1 MKKLLFIVVL
11 GSLWTCLAHAQVDS
25 LAYYRVQE
33 LYSMY
38 DDYLKSSSSGETDR
52 GDSLRFICRSYVTNL
67 DAVEGESV
75 IETIVDDVVDSFDTK
90 NNEDFLVDASRAVFI
105 LPDDN
110 PFRFTILNLMA
121 DVYAYHENKALL
133 LQTIEEM
140 KESPEAELSENATII
155 TALQEKADAME
166 SFKDH
171 LNGYWVADRSCL
183 FGQREGYPIF
193 VLNVFDDQE
202 GKTAL
207 MTDYISTPDYADDPI
222 LRYCNLFQYDEPRR
236 AFLSRFSDRE
246 IRFGNAQLAGSMIDS
261 AQDAEA
267 HFRALA
273 NDKRATLGQAVTSQF
288 VGTAL
293 SLGFQLLANS
303 VATSRLNDDVIYVT
317 GSYSSEN
324 ILKAHLDYQQLSS
337 NTGNMLVRSNVLF
350 NNDME
355 LLRWKEE
362 YGVVYGKPDCSPVSP
377 FVDKLS
383 PDMEL
388 YRIKERISVRRPEYW
403 MPMIAGALAGIGL
416 SAWGIKML
424 CDIPSRKKL
433 EEDLGHSISTDYYD
447 EMWRE
452 NGWNKKTWCGA
463 GLVTTGVVGCMFS
476 FIIPFSVR
484 DARRAK
490 AVREYN
496 YTQTDLLRQFN
507 SVE

>member
-1 MKKLLFIVVL
+1 MKRLLGVVWGIL
-11 GSLWTCLAHAQVDS
+11 WASLAYAQVDS

-33 LYSMY
+33 LYSIY
-38 DDYLKSSSSGETDR
+38 DDFLKSSPSRETDR
-52 GDSLRFICRSYVTNL
+52 IDSLRLICRSYVTNL
-67 DAVEGESV
+67 DVVTGKTV
-75 IETIVDDVVDSFDTK
+75 IETIIDDVVASFDTK
-90 NNEDFLVDASRAVFI
+90 SNEDFLVDASRAVLI

-110 PFRFTILNLMA
+110 PYRFTILNLMA

-140 KESPEAELSENATII
+140 KKSPEAEFSENAAII
-155 TALQEKADAME
+155 TALQEKADALE
-166 SFKDH
+166 SFEDV

-193 VLNVFDDQE
+193 VLNIFDDQE

-207 MTDYISTPDYADDPI
+207 MTDYISTPDYEDDPI
-222 LRYCNLFQYDEPRR
+222 SRYCNLFQYDELQRT
-236 AFLSRFSDRE
+236 FLSRFSDRR
-246 IRFGNAQLAGSMIDS
+246 IRFGNAQLASSMIDS

-273 NDKRATLGQAVTSQF
+273 NDKRATLGQAMTSQL

-293 SLGFQLLANS
+293 SLGFQVLANS
-303 VATSRLNDDVIYVT
+303 VAVSSLHDDVIYVT
-317 GSYSSEN
+317 GSYYSEN
-324 ILKAHLDYQQLSS
+324 ILKVHLDYQQLSS
-337 NTGNMLVRSNVLF
+337 NTGNMLVKSNVLF

-362 YGVVYGKPDCSPVSP
+362 YGIVYGKPDCSPVSP

-388 YRIKERISVRRPEYW
+388 YRIKDRISVRRPEYW
-403 MPMIAGALAGIGL
+403 APMVAGALAGIGL
-416 SAWGIKML
+416 SVWGIKML
-424 CDIPSRKKL
+424 CEIPSRKKI
-433 EEDLGHSISTDYYD
+433 EEDRGHSISTDYYD

-452 NGWNKKTWCGA
+452 NGWNKKLLWGM
-463 GLVTTGVVGCMFS
+463 GLVTTGGLGCMFS
-476 FIIPFSVR
+476 FIIPFNVR

-496 YTQTDLLRQFN
+496 YTQTDLLRQYN
-507 SVE
+507 SKE